1 MYTRNAVV
9 VLFAPG
15 RFAIQVWAD
24 LEFRTTT
31 LIGQMLAQLM
41 DKQDIFVSTSQQ
53 LLQPGGS
60 SLPGRLLVPVRETM
74 SLTSTLCAAE
84 WVGAHA
90 PLREAS
96 PHTRRWWG
104 KGGPTLTTPRLR

>member
-24 LEFRTTT
+24 LEFRATT

-41 DKQDIFVSTSQQ
+41 DMQDIFVSTASHSTQKR
-53 LLQPGGS
+53 LQPGGFG
-60 SLPGRLLVPVRETM
+60 SLQADSLVPVRQ
-74 SLTSTLCAAE
+74 C
-84 WVGAHA
+84 
-90 PLREAS
+90 R
-96 PHTRRWWG
+96 
-104 KGGPTLTTPRLR
+104 

>member
-24 LEFRTTT
+24 LEFRATT

-53 LLQPGGS
+53 LLQPGGFG
-60 SLPGRLLVPVRETM
+60 SLQADCWCPLDNVADVNFVRRG
-74 SLTSTLCAAE
+74 
-84 WVGAHA
+84 VGGAH
-90 PLREAS
+90 
-96 PHTRRWWG
+96 RRR
-104 KGGPTLTTPRLR
+104 KR